1 MSLGSRAWLSSA
13 LALGL
18 VAAAPEAA
26 ADSSPDPLDGVSVGL
41 PPLDEAPEPP
51 ELDALS
57 VGTPYDVAQY
67 PPPPGTR
74 PPGTLPPPGTRPAP
88 GYPPPGYQPG
98 PGFGVQRRRPVSS
111 GLEIGFLYTTAAV
124 YGIGTGIWINEEAKV
139 REPGVYVI
147 APAAFGA
154 AMPLAV
160 FLVDRFAYT
169 KGMPEGLPSAIASGA
184 IIGAAG
190 GVGIAAYQWASVSTG
205 KEWGWIG
212 VARAEFVGATV
223 GAGAGVGLYYL
234 IKPRPE
240 HNVLLMSSVVWGAG
254 IGAAFG
260 GGASKSFG
268 NWSETNDAVSLG
280 SNIGM
285 GVALAGAVTASV
297 FWTPSWEG
305 IGWMYAGFGLG
316 TVASLPIY
324 FAYIGSDRDPRR
336 GLIAQ
341 GIGAIAGVGLAAAL
355 APRYRYPGYAANDT
369 DDPDWIKVR
378 GVGLMPVE
386 QGLGAQMTGELW

>member
-1 MSLGSRAWLSSA
+1 MSVGSRAWLGSA

-18 VAAAPEAA
+18 FFAASSAQ
-26 ADSSPDPLDGVSVGL
+26 ADGSGDDLEEVGVGHPPIEVIPPDV
-41 PPLDEAPEPP
+41 EEMI
-51 ELDALS
+51 

-74 PPGTLPPPGTRPAP
+74 PAP
-88 GYPPPGYQPG
+88 GYAPGYRPPA

-111 GLEIGFLYTTAAV
+111 GLEIGFLYATAAA
-124 YGIGTGIWINEEAKV
+124 YGIGTGIWVNEEAKV
-139 REPGVYVI
+139 RDPGIYVI

-154 AMPLAV
+154 AFPLTV
-160 FLVDRFAYT
+160 FLIDRFAYT
-169 KGMPEGLPSAIASGA
+169 RGMPEGLPSAIASGA
-184 IIGAAG
+184 IIGAAA
-190 GVGIAAYQWASVSTG
+190 GVGISTYQWASST
-205 KEWGWIG
+205 KENEWGFLG
-212 VARAEFVGATV
+212 VARAEFVGATL

-240 HNVLLMSSVVWGAG
+240 HNMLLMSSVVWGAG

-268 NWSETNDAVSLG
+268 TWGETNDAVTLG
-280 SNIGM
+280 ANIGM
-285 GVALAGAVTASV
+285 GVSLAGAVTASIL
-297 FWTPSWEG
+297 WTPSWEG
-305 IGWMYAGFGLG
+305 LGWMYAGYGLG

-341 GIGAIAGVGLAAAL
+341 GIGAILGVGLAAVL
-355 APRYRYPGYAANDT
+355 APKYRYPGYAENET
-369 DDPDWIKVR
+369 HDPDWIKVR
-378 GVGLMPVE
+378 GVSLMPLE
-386 QGLGAQMTGELW
+386 RGLGAQMTGQLW